1 MSLYVNEERVDPEL
15 IEGEFRAIKS
25 QAESLGNMSCCER
38 DPEFRALAQDNVV
51 ARVLLN
57 QESRQRALAVDDEEI
72 DATLARIEEE
82 HGGRDTLLNNLGLHP
97 CQIEEVRADIANG
110 LRVEKTLRACLGP
123 PPEPSEAE
131 VRAFYEAHL
140 EDYLTEEEVR
150 ATHLFKQ
157 VEKVEERQRIYDQL
171 RALRQRARAG
181 EDFAQLAHD
190 HTDKEDKL
198 TDLGW
203 FKQRDFMD
211 EFSTIVFSLDPDE
224 MSPVF
229 ASYFG
234 LHLAQCTGRRPAVP
248 KPFEE
253 VREEVRQRLVAEDQQ
268 AKSRQLVEE
277 LKARAVIEEREEP
290 AAAATP

>member
-1 MSLYVNEERVDPEL
+1 MLRVNGEPVALDL

-38 DPEFRALAQDNVV
+38 DPEFRALARDNVV

-57 QESRQRALAVDDEEI
+57 QESQRRALAVAEEEI
-72 DATLARIEEE
+72 DATLATIEAD
-82 HGGRDTLLNNLGLHP
+82 HGGRESLLSNLGLHP
-97 CQIEEVRADIANG
+97 CQIDEVRTDIANG

-123 PPEPSEAE
+123 MPEPTEAE
-131 VRAFYEAHL
+131 IRAFYDAHL
-140 EDYLTEEEVR
+140 DDYLTEEEVR

-157 VEKVEERQRIYDQL
+157 VEKTETRQRLYDDL
-171 RALRQRARAG
+171 RALRRRARAG
-181 EDFAQLAHD
+181 EDFGQLAHE

-211 EFSTIVFSLDPDE
+211 EFSTIVFSLEENE

-234 LHLAQCTGRRPAVP
+234 LHLAQCTGRRPPVP
-248 KPFEE
+248 RPFEE
-253 VREEVRQRLVAEDQQ
+253 VQEEVRHRLIADDQQ
-268 AKSRQLVEE
+268 EKSRILVEE
-277 LKARAVIEEREEP
+277 LKARAVIEEREE
-290 AAAATP
+290 ADTAAT